1 MIVDPPASPPKRA
14 QPPTNQPIA
23 SSQKRQR
30 SPTSLPSTSTYPQ
43 PTPSKRTNTTN
54 LPTSPFTPISN
65 SVRPLPTSSP
75 ATPSRPRSNP
85 ETPRSSTNSTFRR
98 RLSLGSK
105 SPNHPRRHDCNK
117 NKSTWTLPEVTKPT
131 IIIGSSNI
139 SRIPE
144 VNQDTQAESYP
155 GAKINHII
163 DILTKINPTSIPSKV
178 LLHIGLNNKNEPG
191 ESIHRQMLELL
202 SLAKT
207 KFPSAN
213 VFATQI
219 PDPPTPETKFSRQ
232 LTKIQDLLF
241 HKPSPF
247 AKTMPRFNGM
257 IEICYRIFG
266 APRHGGQQ
274 RPPPEKYRISSKAA
288 REKPSA
294 YRRGDPE
301 LGKEYCAYKPN
312 CSQGQ

>member
-1 MIVDPPASPPKRA
+1 MFILRHSITVNKLCELDPPASPPKRA

-23 SSQKRQR
+23 SSRKRQR

-54 LPTSPFTPISN
+54 LPTSP

-144 VNQDTQAESYP
+144 VNQDPQAESNP
-155 GAKINHII
+155 GGKINHII

-191 ESIHRQMLELL
+191 ESVHRQMLELF

-219 PDPPTPETKFSRQ
+219 PVSSILQRQRPNLAANLRKFN
-232 LTKIQDLLF
+232 DLLF

-257 IEICYRIFG
+257 IEVF
-266 APRHGGQQ
+266 
-274 RPPPEKYRISSKAA
+274 
-288 REKPSA
+288 
-294 YRRGDPE
+294 
-301 LGKEYCAYKPN
+301 
-312 CSQGQ
+312 

>member
-1 MIVDPPASPPKRA
+1 MIVDPPASPPKHA

-30 SPTSLPSTSTYPQ
+30 SPTSLPSTSTYSQ

-54 LPTSPFTPISN
+54 LPSSPFTPISN

-85 ETPRSSTNSTFRR
+85 ETPRSSANSTFRR

-117 NKSTWTLPEVTKPT
+117 NKSTWALPEVTKPT

-155 GAKINHII
+155 GLTTSSISLQRLIQHQYHPKSFS
-163 DILTKINPTSIPSKV
+163 ILASTTRMNQVNPSKDAGIV
-178 LLHIGLNNKNEPG
+178 IP
-191 ESIHRQMLELL
+191 RQ
-202 SLAKT
+202 
-207 KFPSAN
+207 N
-213 VFATQI
+213 QI
-219 PDPPTPETKFSRQ
+219 PISQRIRHLDTSFFHPPTPETKFSRQ
-232 LTKIQDLLF
+232 LTKIQR
-241 HKPSPF
+241 PSF
-247 AKTMPRFNGM
+247 
-257 IEICYRIFG
+257 
-266 APRHGGQQ
+266 
-274 RPPPEKYRISSKAA
+274 S
-288 REKPSA
+288 
-294 YRRGDPE
+294 
-301 LGKEYCAYKPN
+301 
-312 CSQGQ
+312 